1 MIIKKVNN
9 WKTVAISKTPGSAYN
24 VLLDNDYLISELGN
38 IIELPKKL
46 AFSVAKEWRSNQDV
60 EKIKKEFHTKFCL
73 SVFDHTVPL
82 RLKVLQTILEYADCD
97 LVCYLAENPIKLVER
112 QKKLFARYIDWA
124 DEFLEIKLRI
134 GTGIKHVKQN
144 SKNEAKIKRYLE
156 KLNNFE
162 LTIVYELTNL
172 TGSFFIATAVFIGV
186 VKAKDAWNAS
196 VIEDTFRIEMWGEIE
211 EEIAVSKNKKEYFFS
226 FVKLIDKLG

>member
-9 WKTVAISKTPGSAYN
+9 WKTVTISKTRGSSYR
-24 VLLDNDYLISELGN
+24 VLLDNDHLLTDLGN
-38 IIELPKKL
+38 IIDLPKKL
-46 AFSVAKEWRSNQDV
+46 ALSVANEWRSNQDV
-60 EKIKKEFHTKFCL
+60 ETIKKKFHTKFCF

-82 RLKVLQTILEYADCD
+82 RSKVLQTILEYADCD
-97 LVCYLAENPIKLVER
+97 LVCYLAENPIELVER

-124 DEFLEIKLRI
+124 DEFLGIKLRT
-134 GTGIKHVKQN
+134 GAGIKHVKQN
-144 SKNEAKIKRYLE
+144 SKNEVKIKRYLE

-186 VKAKDAWNAS
+186 VKARDAWNAS
-196 VIEDTFRIEMWGEIE
+196 VIEDTYRIELWGEVE
-211 EEIAVSKNKKEYFFS
+211 EEIAVSKNKRGYFFS
-226 FVKLIDKLG
+226 FVKLMDKLG

>member
-9 WKTVAISKTPGSAYN
+9 WKTVTVSKTKGSAYN
-24 VLLDNDYLISELGN
+24 VLLDNKYLLSELGN
-38 IIELPKKL
+38 IIELPKRL
-46 AFSVAKEWRSNQDV
+46 AVSVAKEWRRNQDV
-60 EKIKKEFHTKFCL
+60 EKIKKEFYTKFCL
-73 SVFDHTVPL
+73 SVFDHTSPS

-97 LVCYLAENPIKLVER
+97 LVCYLAENPIELVER

-144 SKNEAKIKRYLE
+144 RRNEAKIKRYLE

-162 LTIVYELTNL
+162 LTIVYELTSL
-172 TGSFFIATAVFIGV
+172 TGSFFIAAAFFIGV

-196 VIEDTFRIEMWGEIE
+196 VIEDTYRIELWGEVE
-211 EEIAVSKNKKEYFFS
+211 EEITVSKNKQEYFFS
-226 FVKLIDKLG
+226 FIKLMDKLK